1 MDYSYYID
9 IDSMLFSF
17 GIGQGVVALV
27 IIGELH
33 LWTLSFQRR
42 ATYLRVTFVLLPTI
56 ITPTVNNLMFSTSCP
71 IVWTDEGQ
79 QIYLI
84 FIYFAFVMSSYLMWF
99 YLLNFEGQN
108 IPLPQLMVLYLQ
120 STAVMTITAVFNSGL
135 SASFAL
141 NNRIHRY
148 TEP

>member
-71 IVWTDEGQ
+71 IVWTDEG
-79 QIYLI
+79 
-84 FIYFAFVMSSYLMWF
+84 
-99 YLLNFEGQN
+99 
-108 IPLPQLMVLYLQ
+108 
-120 STAVMTITAVFNSGL
+120 
-135 SASFAL
+135 
-141 NNRIHRY
+141 
-148 TEP
+148 